1 MHYFKPLSPC
11 NKDKG
16 LINMAK
22 ITEYQTSKGKFYRFR
37 VYAGIDEM
45 TGKKKYIKRA
55 GFKTKA
61 EAKKEL
67 VKLEYD
73 VSSGNYFKP
82 SEIKTVRD
90 VYKLWFEQHSLTVKG
105 STCYLIKGYFNNHI
119 LPLIGSYNV
128 DSLTLAICQRAVNE
142 WYKTRPSSYKN
153 TLAYASAVVE
163 YAIKLELTNVNYF
176 KLVNRPKSKPKRSER
191 NYLDVDELKRF
202 LAIAEKN
209 SLRQYALFRL
219 LAYSGMRIGELLAL
233 TWDDVNFTD
242 NTISI
247 NKTLSKNVKGRPAIY
262 DPKTETSKRVLDMDS
277 ETMQVLRRW
286 QVQQASY
293 LLKRGINAM
302 AGDQLVFSNRANDL
316 MRLEVIREWC
326 YRILKAGNLPNVTL
340 HGFRHTHA
348 TLLFSGGASVK
359 EVQTRLGHS
368 KVQTTLDIYTHLTK
382 QDQKETINKFV
393 RLMG

>member
-1 MHYFKPLSPC
+1 
-11 NKDKG
+11 
-16 LINMAK
+16 
-22 ITEYQTSKGKFYRFR
+22 
-37 VYAGIDEM
+37 
-45 TGKKKYIKRA
+45 
-55 GFKTKA
+55 
-61 EAKKEL
+61 
-67 VKLEYD
+67 
-73 VSSGNYFKP
+73 
-82 SEIKTVRD
+82 
-90 VYKLWFEQHSLTVKG
+90 
-105 STCYLIKGYFNNHI
+105 
-119 LPLIGSYNV
+119 
-128 DSLTLAICQRAVNE
+128 
-142 WYKTRPSSYKN
+142 
-153 TLAYASAVVE
+153 
-163 YAIKLELTNVNYF
+163 
-176 KLVNRPKSKPKRSER
+176 
-191 NYLDVDELKRF
+191 
-202 LAIAEKN
+202 
-209 SLRQYALFRL
+209 
-219 LAYSGMRIGELLAL
+219 MRIGELLAL

>member
-1 MHYFKPLSPC
+1 MHYFKPPSPC

-82 SEIKTVRD
+82 SDMMTFKE
-90 VYKLWFEQHSLTVKG
+90 VYELWYDQHRLTVKE
-105 STCYLIKGYFNNHI
+105 STCYIIKQLFKLHI
-119 LPLIGSYNV
+119 LPKIGSYNV
-128 DSLTLAICQRAVNE
+128 DNLKLAICQRVVNQ
-142 WYKTRPSSYKN
+142 WYKATPSSYKN
-153 TLAYASAVVE
+153 ILAYASAVVE
-163 YAIKLELTNVNYF
+163 YAIKLEITNVNYF
-176 KLVNRPKSKPKRSER
+176 KRVTKPKSTPKRSDR
-191 NYLDVDELKRF
+191 NYLDVKELKQF
-202 LAIAEKN
+202 LAIAEKK
-209 SLRQYALFRL
+209 SLRQYTLFRL

-233 TWDDVNFTD
+233 TWDDVDFTG

-247 NKTLSKNVKGRPAIY
+247 NKTQAKDEKGQTTVH
-262 DPKTETSKRVLDMDS
+262 DPKTKTSIRLLDMDS

-302 AGDQLVFSNRANDL
+302 AGDQLVFTNQSNDL
-316 MRLEVIREWC
+316 LEPKSVRNWSKQIIKW
-326 YRILKAGNLPNVTL
+326 GNLPNVTL

-382 QDQKETINKFV
+382 QDQKDTIQKFV